1 LNKRPKSILLSQEGK
16 AEPAL
21 ITALL
26 VALIGFIIAKF
37 SGTKVFIF
45 KLSSGIIRLVIGLF
59 SALFCYVWWG
69 MDMHEIFSLGEL
81 GEQVVVYSLL
91 VCSVLAF
98 VLIPVGTIQIIGS
111 LIKPKQEEQIID
123 KKEKERSKRNVYI
136 LIQLVGLILLFY
148 NFFVGLAIAILGSV
162 LLREETKK
170 NKAKENNQNNNK
182 LPE

>member
-1 LNKRPKSILLSQEGK
+1 MKERWKSILLSQDGK

-21 ITALL
+21 ITALI

-37 SGTKVFIF
+37 SGTKIFVF
-45 KLSSGIIRLVIGLF
+45 KLSSGIIRLVVGLF

-69 MDMHEIFSLGEL
+69 MNMHEVFSLGEF
-81 GEQVVVYSLL
+81 GTNVVVYSLL
-91 VCSVLAF
+91 VCLVLAF

-111 LIKPKQEEQIID
+111 LVKPKEEKQRID
-123 KKEKERSKRNVYI
+123 KKENERSKRNFYI

-148 NFFVGLAIAILGSV
+148 NFFVGLAIAILGGV

-170 NKAKENNQNNNK
+170 NKAKENIQNNNR
-182 LPE
+182 LSE

>member
-1 LNKRPKSILLSQEGK
+1 
-16 AEPAL
+16 
-21 ITALL
+21 
-26 VALIGFIIAKF
+26 
-37 SGTKVFIF
+37 
-45 KLSSGIIRLVIGLF
+45 
-59 SALFCYVWWG
+59 
-69 MDMHEIFSLGEL
+69 
-81 GEQVVVYSLL
+81 VVYSLL

-148 NFFVGLAIAILGSV
+148 NFFVGLTIAILGSV